1 MDPQSLNKR
10 SMAEPC
16 PIMFTAGEK
25 STGHDVA
32 DETSNGKIKKRWK
45 NKTEVNCKNYFKKF

>member
-1 MDPQSLNKR
+1 
-10 SMAEPC
+10 
-16 PIMFTAGEK
+16 MFTAGEK

-45 NKTEVNCKNYFKKF
+45 NKTEVNCKKVLFYGSQFKYNEKFK